1 MRWVRRILVGLLVL
15 AVVIVI
21 FGFFLV
27 RRPFPQVDGDLAA
40 AGLGSPVEVIRDA
53 DGVPHIYAG
62 SEHDLFFAQGFVH
75 AQDRF
80 WQMDFWRHIGAA
92 RLSEMFGDSQVD
104 TDLFLRS
111 LDFTGLAEQEL
122 EMLDGGQR
130 AILEAYAEG
139 VNAYLESRSPSQV
152 SLEYAILPLQA
163 SGYEIEPWTP
173 VNTLT
178 WAKVMS
184 WDLSWNMLQ
193 EIDRAVLSAGL
204 SVERVDQLYPD
215 YPEDHPVIVDSDR
228 AATADSAA
236 PTLPEGARV
245 ALGSAATRAR
255 DVWAITGG
263 GFAGIGSNNW
273 VVGGSHTETG
283 MPVLAN
289 DPHLSI
295 QMPSIWYQ
303 NGLHCIE
310 TSDDCPY
317 QVVGFSFAGT
327 PGVVL
332 GHNER
337 LAWGVTNQSADTQ
350 DLFIEKVNPDDP
362 TQYEFDG
369 EWVDME
375 SRAETIVVAGGDDI
389 EYDVMVTR
397 HGPVI
402 SDTYFDEPPFVDSDL
417 DLPDDYVVALAWQTL
432 QPSTLVEAI
441 IGMNRATTHEEF
453 RTALSKWDIAG
464 QNMVYADVEGNIG
477 YQATGELPIRAS
489 GDGSWPVPGWTG
501 EHEWTGTVPFDD
513 MPALFNPPSDYIATA
528 NNPVVRPGSE
538 PFFSVDANYGYRA
551 ARIEK
556 MLDEI
561 PSGFS
566 ITKAQEIQMDGH
578 DGGAPNVIPHLL
590 AISSED
596 ESVAAMQEVIEP
608 WTTGPSAF
616 MAAPDS
622 AGCAAYQAVWAHLL
636 RLTFHDE
643 IPEDSWP
650 DGGSRWFTVVGGLL
664 ETPDDP
670 FWDDVRTE
678 TVEDRDAILEM
689 AMIDA
694 HHELA
699 ELLGDDT
706 SSWRWADLHTASFEN
721 LTFGQSGIA
730 PIEWLFNRSAPNR
743 VGGSDDIVNAV
754 GFHPPDGYGVDW
766 LPSMRMVIDLS
777 DMAAS
782 TSVNTT
788 GQSGHAFHT
797 HYADMLDSWTDG
809 TQQPMRWTRDQV
821 EDGAEGT
828 LTLAPGS

>member
-15 AVVIVI
+15 AVVIAI
-21 FGFFLV
+21 FGFFVV
-27 RRPFPQVDGDLAA
+27 RRSFPQVDGSLQAS
-40 AGLGSPVEVIRDA
+40 GLDGPAEIVRDA

-62 SEHDLFFAQGFVH
+62 SEHDLYFAQGYVH

-80 WQMDFWRHIGAA
+80 WQMDFWRHIGAG
-92 RLSEMFGDSQVD
+92 RLAEMFGESQVE

-111 LDFTGLAEQEL
+111 LDFTGLAEHEL
-122 EMLDGGQR
+122 EMLEPGQR
-130 AILEAYAEG
+130 AILDAYAEG
-139 VNAYLESRSPSQV
+139 VNAYIESRSPSRI

-184 WDLSWNMLQ
+184 WDLSWNLLQ
-193 EIDRAVLSAGL
+193 EIDRATLSARL
-204 SVERVDQLYPD
+204 PAERVDQLYPG
-215 YPEDHPVIVDSDR
+215 YPEDHPVIVPSEPG
-228 AATADSAA
+228 ATALA
-236 PTLPEGARV
+236 PTAALPGDALSALEV
-245 ALGSAATRAR
+245 AASRAR
-255 DVWAITGG
+255 GAWAVTGG

-273 VVGGSHTETG
+273 VVGGSHTESG
-283 MPVLAN
+283 LPVLAN

-303 NGLHCIE
+303 NGLHCTE
-310 TSDDCPY
+310 TSPDCPY

-332 GHNER
+332 GHNEH

-350 DLFIEKVNPDDP
+350 DLFIEKINPENP
-362 TQYEFDG
+362 EQYEFEG

-375 SRAETIVVAGGDDI
+375 VRPETIVVAGGDDI
-389 EYDVMVTR
+389 SYEVMITR

-402 SDTYFDEPPFVDSDL
+402 SDTYFEEPPFVGSSL
-417 DLPDDYVVALAWQTL
+417 DLPDEYAVSLAWQTL

-441 IGMNRATTHEEF
+441 IGMNRATTHEQF
-453 RTALSKWDIAG
+453 REALSKWDIAG

-501 EHEWTGTVPFDD
+501 EHEWTGVVPFEE
-513 MPALFNPPSDYIATA
+513 MPALFNPPADYIATA
-528 NNPVVRPGSE
+528 NNPVLRPGSE

-551 ARIEK
+551 ARIEA
-556 MLDEI
+556 MLGAN

-566 ITKAQEIQMDGH
+566 VATAQEVQMDGF
-578 DGGAPNVIPHLL
+578 DGGAPTVIPHLL
-590 AISSED
+590 TLESEG
-596 ESVAAMQEVIEP
+596 EAVASMQEVLEP
-608 WTTGPSAF
+608 WSTGPGAF
-616 MAAPDS
+616 QTAPDS

-643 IPEDSWP
+643 IPEDYWP
-650 DGGSRWFTVVGGLL
+650 DGGGRWFTVVGRLL
-664 ETPDDP
+664 ESPDDP
-670 FWDDVRTE
+670 FWDDAGTE
-678 TVEDRDAILEM
+678 AVENRDDILEQ
-689 AMIDA
+689 AMIEA
-694 HHELA
+694 HHEVSG
-699 ELLGDDT
+699 LLGADT
-706 SSWRWADLHTASFEN
+706 SDWRWADLHIASFEN

-730 PIEWLFNRSAPNR
+730 PIEWLFNRTAPNQ

-777 DMAAS
+777 DLAAS
-782 TSVNTT
+782 TSINTT

-797 HYADMLDSWTDG
+797 HYDDMLEPWTEG
-809 TQQPMRWTRDQV
+809 THHPMRWTREQV
-821 EDGAEGT
+821 EEGSEGT
-828 LTLAPGS
+828 LTLDPAS

>member
-15 AVVIVI
+15 AAAIAV

-27 RRPFPQVDGDLAA
+27 RRSFPQVDGEISV
-40 AGLGSPVEVIRDA
+40 AGLTVDVEIVRDA
-53 DGVPHIYAG
+53 DGVPHIYA
-62 SEHDLFFAQGFVH
+62 STEHDLFFAQGYVH

-80 WQMDFWRHIGAA
+80 WQMDFWRHIGAG

-111 LDFTGLAEQEL
+111 LDFTGIAEQEL
-122 EMLDGGQR
+122 EMLDSSQR
-130 AILEAYAEG
+130 AILDAYADG
-139 VNAYLESRSPSQV
+139 VNAYIESHSPSQI
-152 SLEYAILPLQA
+152 SLEYSILPLQA
-163 SGYEIEPWTP
+163 SGYEIQPWTP

-193 EIDRAVLSAGL
+193 EIDRAVLSEAL
-204 SVERVDQLYPD
+204 PVDRVEQLYPD
-215 YPEDHPVIVDSDR
+215 YPEDHPVIV
-228 AATADSAA
+228 ATGQTAVVDA
-236 PTLPEGARV
+236 PRPILPEGAMT
-245 ALGSAATRAR
+245 ALDTSAARVRGAWE
-255 DVWAITGG
+255 VTGG
-263 GFAGIGSNNW
+263 SLGGIGSNNW
-273 VVGGSHTETG
+273 VIGGTHTESG
-283 MPVLAN
+283 LPVLAN

-303 NGLHCIE
+303 NGLHCVA
-310 TSDDCPY
+310 TTDACPY
-317 QVVGFSFAGT
+317 QVTGFSFAGT

-350 DLFIEKVNPDDP
+350 DLYIEKVNPENP
-362 TQYEFDG
+362 TQYEYEG

-375 SRAETIVVAGGDDI
+375 VRPETIVVAGGDDI

-402 SDTYFDEPPFVDSDL
+402 SDTYFEETPFAGSEL
-417 DLPDDYVVALAWQTL
+417 DLPKDYVVSLAWQTL

-441 IGMNRATTHEEF
+441 IGMNRAATDEEF
-453 RTALSKWDIAG
+453 REALSKWDVAG
-464 QNMVYADVEGNIG
+464 QNMIYADVEGNIG
-477 YQATGELPIRAS
+477 YQATGELPIRAA

-501 EHEWTGTVPFDD
+501 EYEWTGTVSFDE
-513 MPALFNPPSDYIATA
+513 MPALFNPPTDVIATA

-551 ARIEK
+551 ARIEA
-556 MLDEI
+556 MLEENL
-561 PSGFS
+561 SGFS
-566 ITKAQEIQMDGH
+566 VTTAQEIQMDGR
-578 DGGAPNVIPHLL
+578 DGGAPDVIPHLL
-590 AISSED
+590 AIEAED
-596 ESVAAMQEVIEP
+596 ESVAAMQDVIEP
-608 WTTGPSAF
+608 WTTGPTAF
-616 MAAPDS
+616 EAGPDS

-643 IPEDSWP
+643 IPEDYWP
-650 DGGSRWFTVVGGLL
+650 EGGSRWFSVVSELL
-664 ETPDDP
+664 ERPNDP
-670 FWDDVRTE
+670 FWDNIHTG
-678 TVEDRDAILEM
+678 TVEDRDIILEQ
-689 AMIDA
+689 AMIAA
-694 HHELA
+694 HHELTG
-699 ELLGDDT
+699 LLGAET

-730 PIEWLFNRSAPNR
+730 PVEWLFNRTAPDR

-754 GFHPPDGYGVDW
+754 GFHPPDGYAVDW

-777 DMAAS
+777 DLAAS

-788 GQSGHAFHT
+788 GQSGHAFHR
-797 HYADMLDSWTDG
+797 HYDDMLESWTDG
-809 TQQPMRWTRDQV
+809 IHHSMRWTREQV
-821 EDGAEGT
+821 EEGAEGT
-828 LTLAPGS
+828 LTLVPSS